1 MTFIRKHQAVLT
13 MAAGAAFAA
22 AGVIN
27 AVHPMHSG
35 EDVDGLAGRLSL
47 AFFALALLLVP
58 AGYRAL
64 GDRARSTKGATT
76 AAIGTALLGV
86 TCLTSAVNGHDL
98 VFFKAVAPITNALWL
113 FGSIGLAVSLKR
125 AGRVPR
131 AVYIGL
137 PIAWIVSIPMGSF
150 GGTLIAGAYWMAVG
164 YLLSNEQPAEAVA
177 RSSEAV

>member
-1 MTFIRKHQAVLT
+1 MTFIRKHSAVLT

-22 AGVIN
+22 AGAIN

-35 EDVDGLAGRLSL
+35 ESVDGLVGRVSL
-47 AFFALALLLVP
+47 AFFAASLLLVAP
-58 AGYRAL
+58 GFLAL
-64 GDRARSTKGATT
+64 GERARSTKAAKA
-76 AAIGTALLGV
+76 AAIGTALLGL
-86 TCLTSAVNGHDL
+86 TCITSVVNGHDL
-98 VFFKAVAPITNALWL
+98 VIFKVVAPISNALWL

-137 PIAWIVSIPMGSF
+137 PIAWIASIPMGSF

-164 YLLSNEQPAEAVA
+164 YLLYNERPAEAPAAGA
-177 RSSEAV
+177 RA